1 MRILLSTAD
10 LISLVTKHA
19 FTSLVPEAKAADVE
33 VGIMNGEIV
42 AAIAVGED
50 NFKLKSIKDLQEPLV
65 SGSTPEADQEE
76 VSEEAENDTEE
87 TSNETDGSKPKRRK
101 RRTKTEI
108 EADKA
113 AEEAAAQA
121 EVEAEAQAQE
131 ETDATETKAETEAE
145 VDPFA
150 EPNEADD
157 TPPFDVD
164 EGANLRAENELLPEA
179 KEAAVAEEVDPF
191 ADAGVAT
198 SEGDELFAQ
207 ADTPVSKVVE
217 TSEAGFAKPADTED
231 DPFANFD

>member
-19 FTSLVPEAKAADVE
+19 FTSLVPEAKVADVE

-76 VSEEAENDTEE
+76 VSEE
-87 TSNETDGSKPKRRK
+87 ETDTDASKPKRRK
-101 RRTKTEI
+101 RRTKSEI

-113 AEEAAAQA
+113 AEEAAAKA

-131 ETDATETKAETEAE
+131 ETDATETQAETEAE

-157 TPPFDVD
+157 TAPFDVD

-179 KEAAVAEEVDPF
+179 KDAAVTEEVDPF
-191 ADAGVAT
+191 ADAGVNT

>member
-50 NFKLKSIKDLQEPLV
+50 NFKLKSVKDLQEPLV

-76 VSEEAENDTEE
+76 VSEEDENDTEE

-101 RRTKTEI
+101 RRTKVEI

-113 AEEAAAQA
+113 AKETATQA
-121 EVEAEAQAQE
+121 EVEAEAQE

-164 EGANLRAENELLPEA
+164 EGANLRAEKELLPEA

>member
-76 VSEEAENDTEE
+76 VSEEDENDTEE

-101 RRTKTEI
+101 RRTKAEI

-131 ETDATETKAETEAE
+131 ETNATETKAEKEAE

-164 EGANLRAENELLPEA
+164 EGAVKRAEAEKLPEA
-179 KEAAVAEEVDPF
+179 KTETEEVDPF